1 MDTGLAFF
9 VYKRPEHTQAVIN
22 SIVQNT
28 FKHIYIFQDGL
39 RDEKDRNAWEEVS
52 PIARGGLFGKMPGRS
67 VQRDF
72 PH

>member
-9 VYKRPEHTQAVIN
+9 VYKRPEHTQAVIH

-39 RDEKDRNAWEEVS
+39 RDEKDRKAW
-52 PIARGGLFGKMPGRS
+52 RK
-67 VQRDF
+67 
-72 PH
+72 